1 MLNLSVAGWQNHQN
15 EDVYKKAVH
24 ILETHFGLDDDEDEQ
39 LAPETTNEGFVFQQ
53 AIPQQAAGLGYQ
65 FG

>member
-1 MLNLSVAGWQNHQN
+1 MSSARVSQNHQN

-24 ILETHFGLDDDEDEQ
+24 ILETYFGLDDEEDEQ
-39 LAPETTNEGFVFQQ
+39 LAPETTSEGFVFQQ
-53 AIPQQAAGLGYQ
+53 APPQQGAGMGGYQ